1 MAAASALRSADMG
14 RRALVMSTDA
24 AHSLS
29 DSFDIP
35 LGGEPTLV
43 APNLWG
49 QETELT
55 TTINKHWSIIQ
66 EWASALLYIADYA
79 KSGEHDPIEFFYQ
92 GKAHYIEKEDDGYTL
107 SFDLPYTSKEEIN
120 LTRSGDELIIRV
132 GSYQR
137 NIILPRTLANL
148 QVKRAKFENKKLV
161 IRFEEECGQGE

>member
-1 MAAASALRSADMG
+1 MGKTTVAAASALRSADMG

-66 EWASALLYIADYA
+66 
-79 KSGEHDPIEFFYQ
+79 
-92 GKAHYIEKEDDGYTL
+92 
-107 SFDLPYTSKEEIN
+107 
-120 LTRSGDELIIRV
+120 
-132 GSYQR
+132 
-137 NIILPRTLANL
+137 
-148 QVKRAKFENKKLV
+148 
-161 IRFEEECGQGE
+161 